1 MQKLVLAFTVVL
13 CSVAAGAVYAQN
25 GIRDTSIAM
34 VAISANYSYQ
44 FPSGD
49 MAMRFGNN
57 HNVGLSALRKM
68 KSNYLLGVEGGFIF
82 GNQVIENG
90 LLSGLINSQGQ
101 IVDAQGAMSDVLVL
115 ERGYALFGVVGK
127 IIPVAGPNPNSGIM
141 LKLGGGYMR
150 HKIRIQT
157 QKNEVPQLE
166 NDYLEGYDRL
176 AAGPAG
182 MIFLGY
188 QHFSNNRFVN
198 FNAGFEVML
207 GFTEPL
213 RAFNFDTRTSESGRR
228 TDGLTGIRVGWTIP
242 IYKRMDDRFH
252 IN

>member
-1 MQKLVLAFTVVL
+1 MFLA
-13 CSVAAGAVYAQN
+13 ARPAYAQS
-25 GIRDTSIAM
+25 GVRDTSIALIA
-34 VAISANYSYQ
+34 VSANYAYQ

-49 MAMRFGNN
+49 LATRFGNN
-57 HNVGLSALRKM
+57 HNVGVSALRKTTG
-68 KSNYLLGVEGGFIF
+68 NYLFGLEGGFIF
-82 GNQVIENG
+82 GNDVIESG
-90 LLSGLINSQGQ
+90 LLRGLINSQGQ
-101 IVDAQGAMSDVLVL
+101 IVDMEGAMADVLVF
-115 ERGYALFGVVGK
+115 ERGYSIFGVVGK

-166 NDYLEGYDRL
+166 EDYLEGYDRL

-188 QHFSNNRFVN
+188 QHFSNNRMIN
-198 FNAGFEVML
+198 FNIGFEMQL

-213 RAFNFDTRTSESGRR
+213 RAYNFDTRTSESGRR
-228 TDGLTGIRVGWTIP
+228 FDGLTGVRAGWTIP